1 MGKLIRQLIRFGITG
16 GLAFV
21 IDYVVAIFLTEVVK
35 VNYLAAST
43 LSFSLAVTFNYIL
56 SIYWVFVPNERKNR
70 RVMILLFWVFSIIGL
85 AINDLLIWVWVE
97 RIGLHY
103 IIAKI
108 LATGIVMIFNFVTR
122 KRFIEK

>member
-85 AINDLLIWVWVE
+85 AINDLLIWVLVE